1 MFKNFSEFTLIPDL
15 SSQDFIV
22 GYTNDGVFSEEY
34 RSTVSNV
41 FGNFLSKNNVTI
53 KNLEVLDV
61 LKAPSAIF
69 SSLTATSAVFNI
81 IDIRQYELSGFN
93 VTGNVTINGNVSSS
107 GTIFALNGA
116 SITGNLSTQN
126 YGTAQDWSY
135 KQNFIGTPAL
145 TSTTF
150 LELLAN
156 RNCIQYDLSAT
167 LTGFSQPHGTSVVN
181 NKIYLSNHLGSGTNG
196 QIVVINDPFGDLTNQ
211 TLITLPN
218 ETNIPAICYHK
229 QSDRIYGIVASNTG
243 DRVIRFNPNNNT
255 YDTFYTLAGGEANS
269 DSCIIN
275 DDEYLYVG
283 VFPKVF
289 RIRISDATLVNTYQ
303 NGFELQNVHSIQIS
317 PDGQY
322 ILCTSDSSGD
332 FHRINIQTGVINTIS
347 LNYTFSD
354 DSVVLGDY
362 FYFQSEDSAGRAYKI
377 NWKDLTVRVLY
388 SQRPGWGVF
397 TDGRFVYFLHNY
409 VGFPGGIPTPTDA
422 AFIYKYDPEN
432 ETWHTIYLATTIPL
446 LNVANRINEMLFV
459 GDKVFLT
466 NYGTGSDKIF
476 RSQIKTEVTTVP
488 ILRDDRP
495 NWDINAEPVYNLF
508 VSNVSA
514 TNVIYSNEL
523 DFGSLE
529 RPSLTGIKQ
538 ALNSFLYVSPALS
551 YVRINGSSSQTLEVG
566 QALTT
571 PAITWNSNKL
581 EPQAV
586 SQYMLTLGNGSTST
600 GNFTF
605 SSFNDP
611 NTYNITTIGGTATQQ
626 TSSWSVRVT
635 DWAGAQATGTASANW
650 RYRVY
655 FGVTSSATPNSTD
668 ILNGVT
674 SETNRPLA
682 ISRTGLG
689 AKTVSPTNQYF
700 YVAYPQRFGI
710 TSTIR
715 VNGLNFTDFTQQ
727 SIGTF
732 TNASGGTDS
741 YYVYRSNN
749 LLTATYTIEII

>member
-1 MFKNFSEFTLIPDL
+1 MFKNFSEFTLIPDI

-53 KNLEVLDV
+53 KNLEVLDA
-61 LKAPSAIF
+61 LKAPSAVF
-69 SSLTATSAVFNI
+69 SSLTATSAVI
-81 IDIRQYELSGFN
+81 TILDIRQYELSGFD
-93 VTGNVTINGNVSSS
+93 VKGNVFID
-107 GTIFALNGA
+107 
-116 SITGNLSTQN
+116 GNLDVTNTIST
-126 YGTAQDWSY
+126 S
-135 KQNFIGTPAL
+135 
-145 TSTTF
+145 S
-150 LELLAN
+150 
-156 RNCIQYDLSAT
+156 
-167 LTGFSQPHGTSVVN
+167 HGTSEDWNSVYSNVN
-181 NKIYLSNHLGSGTNG
+181 NASANWNSVYSNVNTNSATYATILFSNNKFLPLS
-196 QIVVINDPFGDLTNQ
+196 
-211 TLITLPN
+211 
-218 ETNIPAICYHK
+218 
-229 QSDRIYGIVASNTG
+229 
-243 DRVIRFNPNNNT
+243 
-255 YDTFYTLAGGEANS
+255 GGEIDGNLNITNA
-269 DSCIIN
+269 
-275 DDEYLYVG
+275 LAVG
-283 VFPKVF
+283 
-289 RIRISDATLVNTYQ
+289 
-303 NGFELQNVHSIQIS
+303 
-317 PDGQY
+317 
-322 ILCTSDSSGD
+322 
-332 FHRINIQTGVINTIS
+332 GVISGN
-347 LNYTFSD
+347 D
-354 DSVVLGDY
+354 VV
-362 FYFQSEDSAGRAYKI
+362 
-377 NWKDLTVRVLY
+377 Y
-388 SQRPGWGVF
+388 SR
-397 TDGRFVYFLHNY
+397 
-409 VGFPGGIPTPTDA
+409 
-422 AFIYKYDPEN
+422 
-432 ETWHTIYLATTIPL
+432 
-446 LNVANRINEMLFV
+446 
-459 GDKVFLT
+459 
-466 NYGTGSDKIF
+466 
-476 RSQIKTEVTTVP
+476 
-488 ILRDDRP
+488 
-495 NWDINAEPVYNLF
+495 
-508 VSNVSA
+508 
-514 TNVIYSNEL
+514 EL

-571 PAITWNSNKL
+571 PAITWTSNKV

-586 SQYMLTLGNGSTST
+586 SQYLLTRANGIVST

-635 DWAGAQATGTASANW
+635 DWNGEQATGTASANW

-682 ISRTGLG
+682 TSRTGLG

-700 YVAYPQRFGI
+700 YVAYPQRFEI

-727 SIGTF
+727 SIATF